1 MENIGFIG
9 GGNIAEAI
17 IYGLRQAGDQLNIRV
32 VNRSNAERLQ
42 RLVDTYGVI
51 AESFPQ
57 LVEAAEVVVIAVK
70 PKDVVGVLE
79 MLKAYDLRGKL
90 VISVAAG
97 VPLFTLEK
105 YLPGI
110 SVIRAMPNTSS
121 AVLHSVTGLVQ
132 GNTVLPEHI
141 KMAEK
146 IFSAVGH
153 ILWIPES
160 QMNALMALSGS
171 GPAYFYLFTE
181 CLVRAGVEMG
191 LQEADA
197 EMLARETL
205 IGVGKMMAES
215 GKSPGRLREEV
226 TSPNGTT
233 IEALKVFWQGNLEG
247 IVKEAANACAQR
259 GAEMEGEYSS

>member
-17 IYGLRQAGDQLNIRV
+17 IYGLRQAGDLLNIRV
-32 VNRSNAERLQ
+32 VNRSNTARLQ
-42 RLVDTYGVI
+42 HLADTYGVLPDTLPRI
-51 AESFPQ
+51 
-57 LVEAAEVVVIAVK
+57 VETSEILLIAVK
-70 PKDVVGVLE
+70 PKDVLGVLE
-79 MLKAYDLRGKL
+79 VLKNFDLLGKL

-97 VPLFTLEK
+97 VPLATLEK
-105 YLPGI
+105 YLQGA

-121 AVLHSVTGLVQ
+121 AVLHAVTGLVR
-132 GNTVLPEHI
+132 GNSVFSEHI
-141 KMAEK
+141 RMAEK
-146 IFSAVGH
+146 IFASVGH
-153 ILWIPES
+153 ILWIPET

-247 IVKEAANACAQR
+247 MVKDAAYACAQR
-259 GAEMEGEYSS
+259 GAELEGEYSA